1 MDADFSTHA
10 LHHQATVLRNTR
22 LGQDASLT
30 PWAVNPDRLKATAV
44 AQLHRIAGFTPDGGL
59 SEGGGWE
66 YQFLYNTLY
75 TLEVPYEDSSDL
87 YQLVLTWD
95 ATFAV
100 RYRAVAE
107 QPLESLLEVAFGP
120 GAQAFRCRWRTAV
133 DALFDQAGYGT
144 AFGGHVLQDA
154 LIMQPPA
161 TKPVYQQDEPLRP
174 GVTPAQE
181 VLRPNGPEAGPVGRP
196 H

>member
-1 MDADFSTHA
+1 MDADFSTQA
-10 LHHQATVLRNTR
+10 LQYQTTILRNTR
-22 LGQDASLT
+22 LGQDASLL
-30 PWAVNPDRLKATAV
+30 PWAANPEELK
-44 AQLHRIAGFTPDGGL
+44 TPDGGF
-59 SEGGGWE
+59 SEHGGWE

-75 TLEVPYEDSSDL
+75 VLEAPYEDSRNL
-87 YQLVLTWD
+87 HQMVLTWD

-107 QPLESLLEVAFGP
+107 QSLDNLLEVAFGP
-120 GAQAFRCRWRTAV
+120 GARAFRRRWRTAA
-133 DALFDQAGYGT
+133 DALFDQAGYGP
-144 AFGGHVLQDA
+144 AFGGDALDDA

-181 VLRPNGPEAGPVGRP
+181 VLRPEGPEAGNLGRA

>member
-1 MDADFSTHA
+1 MDADFSTQA
-10 LHHQATVLRNTR
+10 LHYQTTALRNTR
-22 LGQDASLT
+22 LGQDASLV
-30 PWAVNPDRLKATAV
+30 PWAANPDRLKITAV
-44 AQLHRIAGFTPDGGL
+44 AQLHRIAGFTPDGGF
-59 SEGGGWE
+59 SGHGGWE

-75 TLEVPYEDSSDL
+75 TLEAPQHDAQDL
-87 YQLVLTWD
+87 YQMVLTWD

-107 QPLESLLEVAFGP
+107 QSLDNLLEVAFGP
-120 GAQAFRCRWRTAV
+120 GARAFRCRWRTAA
-133 DALFDQAGYGT
+133 DAFFDQAGYGT
-144 AFGGHVLQDA
+144 AFGGHALDHA

-174 GVTPAQE
+174 GVTPAQQ
-181 VLRPNGPEAGPVGRP
+181 VLRPNGPEADPAGRT